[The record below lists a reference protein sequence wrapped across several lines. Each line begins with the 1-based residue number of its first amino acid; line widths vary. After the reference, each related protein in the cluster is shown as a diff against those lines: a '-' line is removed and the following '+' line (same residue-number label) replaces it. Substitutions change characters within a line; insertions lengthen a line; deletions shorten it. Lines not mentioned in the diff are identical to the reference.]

1 MAGQVQIRILQKAL
15 PRNRASGG
23 FSGAKRQVEQGPA
36 AVVVKGLV
44 ETPQQFGAGAG
55 EIRLLDGADQNR
67 PPGAELALA
76 GSLGSLF
83 SCLD

>member
-15 PRNRASGG
+15 PKNRASGG

-55 EIRLLDGADQNR
+55 EIRLHDGTDQDEAS
-67 PPGAELALA
+67 GVELALPDP
-76 GSLGSLF
+76 LGSLF
-83 SCLD
+83 FLP